1 VALPLNIRQVRK
13 SPATGINIPAYLTGA
28 FLTTKAKLP
37 PNQTANPPQKYIC
50 RYRKIK
56 ITESYIN
63 VQTIQRWKIVKLFRK
78 GNHTPMSLTA
88 AQNKVTCLFS
98 VEFSPKSFTVIKP
111 DWQEPIWSCSR
122 PCRRRLSSSRSAPLS
137 CGLRPVKV
145 KKHFGFAIMFQLKKL
160 ECCWLSIS
168 FLRFTNKT
176 VILHELSTTQYS
188 EFKICKSWEL
198 FHKAE
203 NACHWQTL

>member
-1 VALPLNIRQVRK
+1 MNVCKLFSDKLWATSLFLQSTSGERNEHQATAYPNTNSWFPHYTGRFVALPLNIRQVRK

-28 FLTTKAKLP
+28 FLTTKAQFP

-88 AQNKVTCLFS
+88 AQNKATCLFS
-98 VEFSPKSFTVIKP
+98 VRFSP
-111 DWQEPIWSCSR
+111 
-122 PCRRRLSSSRSAPLS
+122 
-137 CGLRPVKV
+137 
-145 KKHFGFAIMFQLKKL
+145 
-160 ECCWLSIS
+160 
-168 FLRFTNKT
+168 
-176 VILHELSTTQYS
+176 
-188 EFKICKSWEL
+188 
-198 FHKAE
+198 
-203 NACHWQTL
+203 